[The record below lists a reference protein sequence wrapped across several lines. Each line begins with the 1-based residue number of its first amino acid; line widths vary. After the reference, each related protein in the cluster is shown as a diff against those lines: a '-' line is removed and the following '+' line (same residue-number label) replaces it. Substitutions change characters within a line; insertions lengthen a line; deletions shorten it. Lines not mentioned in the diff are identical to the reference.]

1 MLLLGDKSL
10 RHQGKGRGGTD
21 GVELVIALVAGLTER
36 DPFLFP
42 DGRKAAK
49 GKGEGDGESE
59 EEDEEDEETR
69 LLRQKT
75 AALKMERYRQWR
87 HPTSDALARL
97 RAVGAYTYAQSKG
110 KFAVRMC

>member
-1 MLLLGDKSL
+1 M
-10 RHQGKGRGGTD
+10 
-21 GVELVIALVAGLTER
+21 ELVIALVAGLTER